1 MGCTKINN
9 VWIFCTTR
17 NTSLQRYLL
26 RRQERITYEVVV
38 GEKSLTISLHKHT
51 ELTYT
56 YINTHKHSLSSG
68 IELMLFGLP
77 PH

>member
-9 VWIFCTTR
+9 VWIFCTKR

-38 GEKSLTISLHKHT
+38 GENPSPYLHT
-51 ELTYT
+51 
-56 YINTHKHSLSSG
+56 NTQN
-68 IELMLFGLP
+68 
-77 PH
+77 